1 MCLLA
6 ALSLFRPRKPAS
18 LFCPELF
25 NPKVPFPRLI
35 EQKSSLLMDSACFSV
50 YVKVQVCVIRS
61 YCVVS

>member
-25 NPKVPFPRLI
+25 NPKVPFPRFI

-50 YVKVQVCVIRS
+50 YVKVQ
-61 YCVVS
+61 